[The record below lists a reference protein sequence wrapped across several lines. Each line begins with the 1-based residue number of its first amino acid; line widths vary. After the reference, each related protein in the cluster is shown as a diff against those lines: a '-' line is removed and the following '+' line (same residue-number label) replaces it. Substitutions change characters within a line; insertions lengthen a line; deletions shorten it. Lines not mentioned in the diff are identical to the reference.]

1 MTVKSGAGDAVAQTT
16 ARSPTLWS
24 SGAPGKLGDFSFF
37 SPPSFEQDRGAEKD
51 TVPSQ

>member
-24 SGAPGKLGDFSFF
+24 SGAPGKLGDFF
-37 SPPSFEQDRGAEKD
+37 SSPSFEQDRGAEKD